1 LKPKGRHQ
9 QNKLTDKAVRAA
21 DAGYHSDGGG
31 LYLVVKDSG
40 SRSWVL
46 RVMVRGKRR
55 EIGLGGYPLVPL
67 AEARDEA
74 LTLRRAVKRGFDPI
88 AERQKQ
94 RQQIPTFEE
103 ASRKVHAENTA
114 SWSNAKHRA
123 QWINTLRDY
132 AFPSIG
138 KKPVDEIETSDIRDA
153 LLPIWLDKPETARR
167 VRQRISTVM
176 DWAKASGFRTGDNPV
191 DGVSKGLPKQPEI
204 AKHHAA
210 LPYADV
216 PKFVSDLRGTDAGA
230 SSKLAF
236 EFLVLTAM
244 RTSEVLGTEIS
255 EIDEGTAIWTVPAER
270 MKRKRE
276 HRVPLTARCLQ
287 IVSEAKALSDGGPLL
302 FPGRS
307 VGKPLSN
314 MVFLMT
320 LRRMGVEVT
329 AHGFRSSFRDWASE
343 CTGFPHEVCEMAL
356 AHAIK
361 NKTEAAYRRGDL
373 FEKRRELMAAW
384 EAFATSDGANVISIA
399 TAQRSAN

>member
-1 LKPKGRHQ
+1 MKPKGRHQ
-9 QNKLTDKAVRAA
+9 QNKLTDKAVKAA
-21 DAGYHSDGGG
+21 SAGYHSDGGG
-31 LYLVVKDSG
+31 VYLVVKDSG

-74 LTLRRAVKRGFDPI
+74 LTLRRAIKRGFDPI
-88 AERQKQ
+88 AERQKRRLQ
-94 RQQIPTFEE
+94 TPTFEE
-103 ASRKVHAENTA
+103 AAKRVHTENTA

-123 QWINTLRDY
+123 QWINTLRQY

-138 KKPVDEIETSDIRDA
+138 KKPVDEIETSHTRDI
-153 LLPIWLDKPETARR
+153 LLPIWLEKPETARR

-191 DGVSKGLPKQPEI
+191 DGVSKGLPKQPEKS
-204 AKHHAA
+204 KHHAA
-210 LPYADV
+210 LPYSDV
-216 PKFVSDLRGTDAGA
+216 PEFISSLRETDAGKSA
-230 SSKLAF
+230 KLAF
-236 EFLVLTAM
+236 EFLILTAM
-244 RTSEVLGTEIS
+244 RTSEVLGAQLS
-255 EIDEGTAIWTVPAER
+255 EIDEKKAIWTVPAER
-270 MKRKRE
+270 MKRERE
-276 HRVPLTARCLQ
+276 HRIPLSKRCLE
-287 IVSEAKALSDGGPLL
+287 IVAEAKALSDGGALL

-320 LRRMGVEVT
+320 LRRMGVKVT

-361 NKTEAAYRRGDL
+361 DKTEAAYRRGDL
-373 FEKRRELMAAW
+373 FEKRRDLMAAW
-384 EAFATSDGANVISIA
+384 DTFITCG
-399 TAQRSAN
+399 TAKVVALPKVRRKA